1 MKILSLHCDYLK
13 FQPKKKALKSVKD
26 LADLGETVVDE
37 PLGIF
42 VSIEKSDEGDL
53 KKAVDA
59 LVENVLDL
67 KDKTKADN
75 LVLYPYAHLSS
86 DLSGPDFA
94 QDVLEGAEKELKK
107 KKQKVHR
114 APFGYYKSFELKCK
128 GHPLAELTRR
138 IDLGGEGGVSELAL
152 SEDERGRLLKSMTKN
167 KTQAPRGNNGLK
179 SNVEL
184 GKELDLYII
193 NEVVGKG
200 LPLFTPKG
208 TSILRRMRRFIE
220 DEELKRGYE
229 YTQTPIMAKSD
240 LYKISGHWQHY
251 KKDMFVL
258 DVFGKDYALR
268 PMTCPFQFVLFKRK
282 QRTYKDLPKKYSEI
296 ATLYRK
302 EQTGELRGLTRMWQ
316 FNLADAH
323 VLCDEKQLEEEFEK
337 VLDLIK
343 FVMEKMGID
352 DLWYRFSK
360 WDPKNGGNKYVDNPK
375 AWEAT
380 QKTMK
385 KILDKLKVDYVEA
398 DGEAAF
404 YGPKLD
410 LQFKDV
416 YGKEDTLFTVQIDFA
431 LPEKFD
437 LKYTDKNGKEKR
449 PMIIHRSSIGAPER
463 TLSHLLELT
472 QGNFSLWLSPNQ
484 VKVLTLNDEANEY
497 AKEVYQKLFDKGF
510 QVELDIR
517 SESMGKK
524 AREAQIQKFNYILT
538 VGKNE
543 MENGKVAVK
552 KRGEKE
558 IKEFDLDEFIGVM
571 EGEINEHC

>member
-1 MKILSLHCDYLK
+1 MKTLNLHCDYIK
-13 FQPKKKALKSVKD
+13 FKALKPALKAIEEISPEQTMEGEAKECLVVMIAVEKGDSLKSVPE
-26 LADLGETVVDE
+26 LAQ
-37 PLGIF
+37 
-42 VSIEKSDEGDL
+42 SI
-53 KKAVDA
+53 KKIAADVKT
-59 LVENVLDL
+59 ENI
-67 KDKTKADN
+67 
-75 LVLYPYAHLSS
+75 VLYPYAHLSS
-86 DLSGPDFA
+86 NLGKPELA
-94 QDVLEGAEKELKK
+94 VEVLGMAAKELSEFN
-107 KKQKVHR
+107 VVS
-114 APFGYYKSFELKCK
+114 APFGYYKSFELKVK
-128 GHPLAELTRR
+128 GHPLSELSREIVVEGNEEEAELSV
-138 IDLGGEGGVSELAL
+138 E
-152 SEDERGRLLKSMTKN
+152 ERERLLKSMTKN
-167 KTQAPRGNNGLK
+167 KTQAIRGNNDLK

-251 KKDMFVL
+251 KNDMFTL
-258 DVFGKDYALR
+258 DVYGKDYALR

-282 QRTYKDLPKKYSEI
+282 PRTYKDLPKKYAEI

-323 VLCDEKQLEEEFEK
+323 ILCTEEQIEKEFEK

-343 FVMEKMGID
+343 YVMDNMGIND
-352 DLWYRFSK
+352 TWYRFSK
-360 WDPKNGGNKYVDNPK
+360 WDPKNEGNKYVNNPE
-375 AWEAT
+375 AWEHT
-380 QKTMK
+380 QSFMK
-385 KILDKLKVDYVEA
+385 KILDKLGVKYVEA
-398 DGEAAF
+398 EGEAAF

-431 LPEKFD
+431 LPGKFD
-437 LKYTDKNGKEKR
+437 LKYTDEDGKEKQV
-449 PMIIHRSSIGAPER
+449 MIIHRSSIGSPER

-472 QGNFSLWLSPNQ
+472 QGKFPLWLSPNQ
-484 VKVLTLNDEANEY
+484 VKVMTLNDDVKDY
-497 AKEVYQKLFDKGF
+497 AREVYDGLFAEGLM
-510 QVELDIR
+510 VELNDK

-524 AREAQIQKFNYILT
+524 AREAAIQGFNYIVT
-538 VGKNE
+538 VGETEKAE
-543 MENGKVAVK
+543 GKIAVK
-552 KRGEKE
+552 RRGESEIVSMTLDAFKDKVLRE
-558 IKEFDLDEFIGVM
+558 IKERS
-571 EGEINEHC
+571 